1 MGLRCSMAFL
11 MDEHKVGQ
19 WADMGCIYVGVRGDR
34 YRYQHLIDLRG
45 LGSENSPL
53 PSSVPFVYDL
63 SGMYSARCILR
74 CWEDLRYRCQS
85 DSCLHHLP
93 SRPAKEL
100 VP

>member
-1 MGLRCSMAFL
+1 MAFL
-11 MDEHKVGQ
+11 MGEHKVGQ
-19 WADMGCIYVGVRGDR
+19 WADMGCIHVIDIDTSIDR
-34 YRYQHLIDLRG
+34 SEG

-85 DSCLHHLP
+85 DSCLHRSP
-93 SRPAKEL
+93 SRPAKES